1 VPWEP
6 AQRSGLATQ
15 AKPAV
20 AAGYLIKSTVR
31 WTSEGVVAVIKRQ
44 LIYEFLTNHLGL
56 LITLIK
62 AN

>member
-20 AAGYLIKSTVR
+20 AAGYLIN
-31 WTSEGVVAVIKRQ
+31 SEGVVAVIKRQ

-56 LITLIK
+56 L
-62 AN
+62 